1 MLSDFYRSGD
11 WRDLVNVIKLQRTD
25 DSGNII
31 CEHCQ
36 KPIVKAYDCI
46 GHHKIHLT
54 EENYTNAEISLNPE
68 NIMLVHHACHNRIHH
83 KTGFIQQ
90 RNVFLVYGS
99 PCSGKTTWVRESMT
113 EGDLIVDIDSIW
125 QCVSGCDRY
134 VKPLRLRQ
142 NVFLVRDLLIDF
154 IRLREGK
161 WANAYVIGGYPLVSE
176 RERLIKLLGARAI
189 FIDTPKAECLE
200 RLHKADDGR
209 NVEEWEKFI
218 SDWWEKFQKKI

>member
-1 MLSDFYRSGD
+1 
-11 WRDLVNVIKLQRTD
+11 
-25 DSGNII
+25 
-31 CEHCQ
+31 
-36 KPIVKAYDCI
+36 
-46 GHHKIHLT
+46 
-54 EENYTNAEISLNPE
+54 
-68 NIMLVHHACHNRIHH
+68 
-83 KTGFIQQ
+83 
-90 RNVFLVYGS
+90 
-99 PCSGKTTWVRESMT
+99 MT

-142 NVFLVRDLLIDF
+142 NVFLVRDLLIDS

-176 RERLIKLLGARAI
+176 RERLIKVLGARAI